1 MKRYFTSVLLAL
13 ALLPLCATPA
23 RATPEVEERPAGP
36 VYVIPVKGMIEP
48 ALVYVMRRGVL
59 EAQRER
65 AAAII
70 LKMDT
75 LGGRLDAATDIVRL
89 MQSVRVPT
97 YTFVE
102 KNAISAGA
110 IIALST
116 DTIYM
121 APGSVIGD
129 AMPIMMTPTGG
140 AQEMPAAI
148 EEKSV
153 SAVAALIRAAAQE
166 SGHDPQLAEAMVRR
180 EIEYKIGDEIIS
192 PAGQLLTLTNVE
204 AEREVG
210 PEDQRHNLLSKGTL
224 KDIPALLE
232 TIGLSA
238 SPIREM
244 EVTSAEKLARIIA
257 AAAPLLLM
265 AGLLGLYIEF
275 KTPGFGLPGILG
287 LMALALFFWG
297 HHIAGLAGFEE
308 VAFFLIGVILIAIEV
323 FIFPGFGIPGLLGIA
338 LVLYS
343 LLSSMAER
351 MPGSTWL
358 PNLSD
363 LQLPL
368 VKLSSSILLA
378 AIAGAFIA
386 RRLPHSRAGHW
397 LVLDSAT
404 TAQTGYTGAATDA
417 SLLGQVGTASTQL
430 RPAGSAQFGDR
441 RVDVV
446 TAGGFVEAG
455 ATVRVIEVR
464 GNRIVV
470 EPNSATPSGDT

>member
-1 MKRYFTSVLLAL
+1 MKRLFIALLFAL
-13 ALLPLCATPA
+13 GLLPLCAQPS
-23 RATPEVEERPAGP
+23 RASSALDEAPKGP
-36 VYVIPVKGMIEP
+36 VFVIPVNGMIEP

-59 EAQRER
+59 EAEREH
-65 AAAII
+65 ASAII

-89 MQSVRVPT
+89 MQSVHVPT
-97 YTFVE
+97 YTLVE

-116 DTIYM
+116 DNIYM

-129 AMPIMMTPTGG
+129 AMPIMMSPTGG
-140 AQEMPAAI
+140 AQEMPEAI
-148 EEKSV
+148 EEKTV
-153 SAVAALIRAAAQE
+153 SAVSALIRAAAQE

-180 EIEYKIGDEIIS
+180 EIEYKIGDDVIS
-192 PAGQLLTLTNVE
+192 PEGQLLTLTNVE

-210 PEDQRHNLLSKGTL
+210 PEDSRRKLLSKGTI
-224 KDIPALLE
+224 KDVPALLE
-232 TIGLSA
+232 LIGLA
-238 SPIREM
+238 DQPVREM
-244 EVTSAEKLARIIA
+244 EVTSAEKLARVIA

-287 LMALALFFWG
+287 LTALALFFWG

-308 VAFFLIGVILIAIEV
+308 VAFFLIGVILIAVEV
-323 FIFPGFGIPGLLGIA
+323 FILPGFGIPGLLGIL

-351 MPGSTWL
+351 LPGSSWM
-358 PNLSD
+358 PNVGD
-363 LQLPL
+363 LQSPL
-368 VKLSSSILLA
+368 LKLSSAIILA
-378 AIAGAFIA
+378 ALAGAFIA
-386 RRLPHSRAGHW
+386 RHLPRSRAGHW
-397 LVLDSAT
+397 MVLDSAT
-404 TAQTGYTGAATDA
+404 TAQTGYTGATTDTT
-417 SLLGQVGTASTQL
+417 LLGRSGIAATQL
-430 RPAGSAQFGDR
+430 RPSGAVQFGDR

-446 TAGGFVEAG
+446 TAGGFVEVG
-455 ATVRVIEVR
+455 TPVRVVEVR

-470 EPNSATPSGDT
+470 EPESTPSGAS